1 MQRVTLQSDGAYSVD
16 ETTDSVDAL
25 YGSDSAHLSDS
36 EDSMDTSSPR
46 GESPMPSISA
56 FEGIGSWTENIPDR
70 REYLRF
76 QSPPVMPNNLPNNS
90 REAKAGIRGI
100 NRTVGKKLLSAVFH
114 CWRLTLLAA
123 AVRMPDEAE
132 YGQTSLGPTVH
143 RRQLFDNISDAD
155 SLTRIEQQLN
165 PYYTSLFPAEVDGVS
180 ATQTQK
186 GDLENQ
192 RDSDRSIENL
202 LNSNDHSRFL
212 QFVLLMSVAGLSM
225 ILSYWLWKY

>member
-100 NRTVGKKLLSAVFH
+100 NRTV
-114 CWRLTLLAA
+114 A

>member
-1 MQRVTLQSDGAYSVD
+1 MQAVTLQSDGASSVV

-25 YGSDSAHLSDS
+25 YGSDSD
-36 EDSMDTSSPR
+36 DSMDTSSPR

-70 REYLRF
+70 RDYLRF
-76 QSPPVMPNNLPNNS
+76 QSPPVIPNNS
-90 REAKAGIRGI
+90 REAKAVIRGI
-100 NRTVGKKLLSAVFH
+100 NHTIGKKLLNADFH

-123 AVRMPDEAE
+123 AVRMPDEAK
-132 YGQTSLGPTVH
+132 YGQPSLGPTVH
-143 RRQLFDNISDAD
+143 RRQLFNNISDAD

-165 PYYTSLFPAEVDGVS
+165 PYYTSLFSSEVDGVP

-192 RDSDRSIENL
+192 RDSDRSTENL
-202 LNSNDHSRFL
+202 LNSNDNSRFL
-212 QFVLLMSVAGLSM
+212 QFVLSAIGLSM